1 MMLDRR
7 PMIVA
12 DHGRKNPRHAP
23 RRAAWR
29 GYLFLAVV
37 ALLSPAPLAAAA
49 DIPAA
54 RIAELEKLLVHDC
67 GSCHGMT
74 RKGGLG
80 SPLLPEA
87 LAAKDSQALAD
98 VILDG
103 VPGTPM
109 PPWRPLLSRDEALL
123 LADMLKKGQGR

>member
-1 MMLDRR
+1 MWPGWPRNWRGAGESMMLDRR
-7 PMIVA
+7 
-12 DHGRKNPRHAP
+12 GR
-23 RRAAWR
+23 
-29 GYLFLAVV
+29 LFIIA
-37 ALLSPAPLAAAA
+37 ALLLSSAPLAAA

-54 RIAELEKLLVHDC
+54 RAAELEKLLVHDC

-80 SPLLPEA
+80 APLLPEA
-87 LAAKDSQALAD
+87 LAAKDPQALAD

-109 PPWRPLLSRDEALL
+109 PPWRPLLSREEALL
-123 LADMLKKGQGR
+123 LVDMLKKGQGR

>member
-1 MMLDRR
+1 MMLRFS
-7 PMIVA
+7 VA
-12 DHGRKNPRHAP
+12 
-23 RRAAWR
+23 
-29 GYLFLAVV
+29 VI
-37 ALLSPAPLAAAA
+37 ALLSPAPLFAAA

-80 SPLLPEA
+80 APLLPEA
-87 LAAKDSQALAD
+87 LAAKDPQALAD